1 MRTAHT
7 AKRDIHLAKLDES
20 YRNSVAYQYGKFAE
34 AFCYEMMPEKV
45 VRFAKT
51 ILLDSIGV
59 MIGALDCKGFAHLTK
74 AIETWGGTPE
84 ATVLGTGMKTSAGNA
99 TLANIFLVH
108 ALGYN
113 DLGGGGGHN
122 SDTMPAILAVAE
134 RENVS
139 GKDFLTAMVLSYE
152 LGGRFT
158 DAVGGIFGY
167 APKGFPFDI
176 RGGIS
181 IPPCV
186 GKLLGLDAWQIA
198 NAIGIC
204 ASHSIPLGIL
214 DTNNEENV
222 HAKNL
227 RMGFVGRDAIEACL
241 LAKNGFTGPMR
252 VVEGDHGYSTTLLT
266 GIDLEKAVNWSGWRI
281 FGARFKNV
289 CSDSTTMGMVQTAI
303 QLVNE
308 HDSKPEDVD
317 HVLIQSGRRA
327 YGHTSAQCKKY
338 PRNVETC
345 DHSSFYATA
354 VAIKDRKCTINA
366 MDPKN
371 WDDPVILDLID
382 KIEAKPTDLIDESGS
397 GGIVDIWT
405 KDGSHYHGM
414 CEEAYG
420 MGVTELTYEEVEAKF
435 REMVELRFSKEHT
448 DKLIDTIMNVEKLDS
463 IRQLIDMTILN
474 SNQ

>member
-1 MRTAHT
+1 MIAASKT
-7 AKRDIHLAKLDES
+7 KREVSLSKLDES
-20 YRNSVAYQYGKFAE
+20 YRNSIAYQYGLFSE
-34 AFCYEMMPEKV
+34 NFSYEMLPPEV
-45 VRFAKT
+45 VDYAKW

-59 MIGALDCKGFAHLTK
+59 MIGALDCEGFKYLSDS
-74 AIETWGGTPE
+74 IDSWGGNAE
-84 ATVLGTGMKTSAGNA
+84 ATILGTGQKTSAGNA
-99 TLANIFLVH
+99 ALANIFLVH

-122 SDTMPAILAVAE
+122 SDTIPAILAVAE
-134 RENVS
+134 RENAS
-139 GKDFLTAMVLSYE
+139 GKDFLTSMVLSYE

-181 IPPCV
+181 IPPC
-186 GKLLGLDAWQIA
+186 LGRLMGMNAWQIA

-214 DTNNEENV
+214 DTNNEENF

-227 RMGFVGRDAIEACL
+227 RMGFVGRDAIEACT

-266 GIDLEKAVNWSGWRI
+266 GIDLEKAVDWSGWRI
-281 FGARFKNV
+281 FGSRFKNI
-289 CSDSTTMGMVQTAI
+289 CADSTTMGMVQTTI
-303 QLVNE
+303 KLVTEN
-308 HDSKPEDVD
+308 DIKPEDVD
-317 HVLIQSGRRA
+317 HVLIQSGKRA
-327 YGHTSAQCKKY
+327 FGHTSAQCKKY

-345 DHSSFYATA
+345 DHSAFYANA
-354 VAIKDRKCTINA
+354 VAIVDRKFTINA
-366 MDPKN
+366 MDPAK
-371 WDDPVILDLID
+371 WDDPVVLDLID
-382 KIEAKPTDLIDESGS
+382 RIEAKPTDLIDESGS

-405 KDGSHYHGM
+405 KDGNHYHGM

-420 MGVTELTYEEVEAKF
+420 MGATELTHEELENKF
-435 REMVELRFSKEHT
+435 REMVEQRFSKQAT
-448 DKLIDTIMNVEKLDS
+448 DRLTEAIMNVESLSNVKE
-463 IRQLIDMTILN
+463 LIDLTIIK
-474 SNQ
+474 

>member
-1 MRTAHT
+1 MSSV
-7 AKRDIHLAKLDES
+7 KRDMSLAKLDES
-20 YRNSVAYQYGKFAE
+20 YKNTVAYRYGMFAE
-34 AFCYEMMPEKV
+34 KFSYDMLPESV

-59 MIGALDCKGFAHLTK
+59 MIGALDCEGFKYLMES
-74 AIETWGGTPE
+74 IRSWGGNEE
-84 ATVLGTGMKTSAGNA
+84 ATVLGTGYKTSAGNA

-122 SDTMPAILAVAE
+122 SDTIPAILAIAE
-134 RENVS
+134 KENVS
-139 GKDFLTAMVLSYE
+139 GKEFLASMVLSYE

-181 IPPCV
+181 IPPC
-186 GKLLGLDAWQIA
+186 LGRLMGMNAWQIA

-214 DTNNEENV
+214 DTNDEENF

-227 RMGFVGRDAIEACL
+227 RMGFVGRDAIEACIM
-241 LAKNGFTGPMR
+241 AKQGFTGPMR
-252 VVEGDHGYSTTLLT
+252 VVEGDHGYSTTLLS
-266 GIDLEKAVNWSGWRI
+266 GIDLEKAVDWSGWRI
-281 FGARFKNV
+281 FGSRFKNI
-289 CSDSTTMGMVQTAI
+289 CADSTTMGMVQTTI
-303 QLVNE
+303 KLVTENNI
-308 HDSKPEDVD
+308 KPEDVEK
-317 HVLIQSGRRA
+317 VLIQSGRRA

-345 DHSSFYATA
+345 DHSAFYATA
-354 VAIKDRKCTINA
+354 VAIKDRKYTINA

-371 WDDPVILDLID
+371 WDDPVVLDLID
-382 KIEAKPTDLIDESGS
+382 RIEAAPTDLIDESGS

-405 KDGSHYHGM
+405 KDGSHYHDM

-420 MGVTELTYEEVEAKF
+420 MGVTELTFDEVESKF

-448 DKLIDTIMNVEKLDS
+448 DKLIDMIMNVEKLDS
-463 IRQLIDMTILN
+463 IRDLIDMTVIKA
-474 SNQ
+474 

>member
-1 MRTAHT
+1 MSK
-7 AKRDIHLAKLDES
+7 AKRDISLARLDES
-20 YRNSVAYQYGKFAE
+20 YKNSIAYQYGLFAE
-34 AFCYEMMPEKV
+34 KFTYDMLPEKV
-45 VRFAKT
+45 AQFAKT

-59 MIGALDCKGFAHLTK
+59 MIGALDCEGFAHLSRS
-74 AIETWGGTPE
+74 IETWGGVKE

-99 TLANIFLVH
+99 ALANIFLVH

-134 RENVS
+134 RENAS
-139 GKDFLTAMVLSYE
+139 GKDFLTAMILSYE

-181 IPPCV
+181 IPPCL
-186 GKLLGLDAWQIA
+186 GQLLHMDAWQIA

-214 DTNNEENV
+214 DTNNEENF

-227 RMGFVGRDAIEACL
+227 RMGFVGRDAIEACI
-241 LAKNGFTGPMR
+241 LAKNGFTGPIR
-252 VVEGDHGYSTTLLT
+252 VVEGDHGYSTTLLS
-266 GIDLEKAVNWSGWRI
+266 GIDLEKAVDWSGWRI
-281 FGARFKNV
+281 FGARFKNL
-289 CSDSTTMGMVQTAI
+289 CADSTTMGMVQTTI
-303 QLVNE
+303 KLVTE
-308 HDSKPEDVD
+308 HDIKPEDVE

-327 YGHTSAQCKKY
+327 FGHTSAQCKKY

-345 DHSSFYATA
+345 DHSAFYANA
-354 VAIKDRKCTINA
+354 VAIKDRKYTINA

-371 WDDPVILDLID
+371 WDDPIVLDLID

-405 KDGSHYHGM
+405 TDGGHYHGM

-420 MGVTELTYEEVEAKF
+420 MGVTELTYEEIEAKF

-448 DKLIDTIMNVEKLDS
+448 DRLIETIMNVDKLES
-463 IRQLIDMTILN
+463 IRELIDMTIVK
-474 SNQ
+474 

>member
-1 MRTAHT
+1 MSKE
-7 AKRDIHLAKLDES
+7 KRDMSLAKLDEL
-20 YRNSVAYQYGKFAE
+20 YRNSIAYQYGSFAE
-34 AFCYEMMPEKV
+34 KFNYDMLPEKV
-45 VRFAKT
+45 VNFAKM

-59 MIGALDCKGFAHLTK
+59 MIGALDCEGFK
-74 AIETWGGTPE
+74 ALCKSIESWGGNEE

-134 RENVS
+134 KENVS

-181 IPPCV
+181 IPPCL
-186 GKLLGLDAWQIA
+186 GKLMGMDAWQIA

-214 DTNNEENV
+214 DTNNEENF

-227 RMGFVGRDAIEACL
+227 RMGFVGRDAVEACTM
-241 LAKNGFTGPMR
+241 AKNGFTGPMR
-252 VVEGDHGYSTTLLT
+252 VVEGDHGYSTTLLA
-266 GIDLEKAVNWSGWRI
+266 GIDLDKAVDWSGWRI

-289 CSDSTTMGMVQTAI
+289 CADSTTMGMIQTTIKLAT
-303 QLVNE
+303 E
-308 HDSKPEDVD
+308 HDIKPEDVERM
-317 HVLIQSGRRA
+317 VIQSGRRA
-327 YGHTSAQCKKY
+327 YGHTSALCKKY

-345 DHSSFYATA
+345 DHSAFYATA
-354 VAIKDRKCTINA
+354 VALKDRKCTINS

-382 KIEAKPTDLIDESGS
+382 KIEAKPSDIIDEVGS
-397 GGIVDIWT
+397 GGVVDIWT
-405 KDGSHYHGM
+405 KDGNHYHGM

-420 MGVTELTYEEVEAKF
+420 MGVTELTYDELETKF
-435 REMVELRFSKEHT
+435 REMVELRFSKEDT

-463 IRQLIDMTILN
+463 IRDLIAMTIVK
-474 SNQ
+474 

>member
-1 MRTAHT
+1 MSTV
-7 AKRDIHLAKLDES
+7 KRDISLAKLDES
-20 YRNSVAYQYGKFAE
+20 YKNSIAYQYGLFAE
-34 AFCYEMMPEKV
+34 KFSYEMLPDSV
-45 VRFAKT
+45 VDYAKW

-59 MIGALDCKGFAHLTK
+59 MIGALDCEGFRYLMESIK
-74 AIETWGGTPE
+74 AWGGTQE
-84 ATVLGTGMKTSAGNA
+84 ATVLGTGYKTSAGNA
-99 TLANIFLVH
+99 ALANIFLVH

-122 SDTMPAILAVAE
+122 SDTIPAILAVAE
-134 RENVS
+134 KENKS
-139 GKDFLTAMVLSYE
+139 GKEFLASMVLSYE

-181 IPPCV
+181 IPPC
-186 GKLLGLDAWQIA
+186 LGRLMGMDAWQIA

-214 DTNNEENV
+214 DTNNEENF

-227 RMGFVGRDAIEACL
+227 RMGFVGRDAIEASM
-241 LAKNGFTGPMR
+241 LAKHGFTGPMR
-252 VVEGDHGYSTTLLT
+252 VVEGDHGYSTTLLS
-266 GIDLEKAVNWSGWRI
+266 GINLEKAVDWSGWRI
-281 FGARFKNV
+281 FGSRFKNI
-289 CSDSTTMGMVQTAI
+289 CADSTTMGMVQTTI
-303 QLVNE
+303 QLVTE
-308 HDSKPEDVD
+308 HDIRPENVD

-345 DHSSFYATA
+345 DHSAFYANA
-354 VAIKDRKCTINA
+354 VAIKDRKYTINA

-371 WDDPVILDLID
+371 WDDPVVLDLID
-382 KIEAKPTDLIDESGS
+382 RIEAQPTDLIDESGS

-405 KDGSHYHGM
+405 KDGKHYHGM

-420 MGVTELTYEEVEAKF
+420 MGVTQLTFEELEQKF
-435 REMVELRFSKEHT
+435 REMVEIHFSKEHT
-448 DKLIDTIMNVEKLDS
+448 DKLIDMILHVDELDS
-463 IRQLIDMTILN
+463 IRELVEMTIVKP
-474 SNQ
+474 

>member
-1 MRTAHT
+1 MSKV
-7 AKRDIHLAKLDES
+7 KREISLAKLDES
-20 YRNSVAYQYGKFAE
+20 YKNTVAYQYGLFAE
-34 AFCYEMMPEKV
+34 KFSYDMLPESV
-45 VRFAKT
+45 IQYAKT

-59 MIGALDCKGFAHLTK
+59 MIGALDCEGFKYLMES
-74 AIETWGGTPE
+74 IESWGGNEE
-84 ATVLGTGMKTSAGNA
+84 ATVLGTGYKTSAGNA
-99 TLANIFLVH
+99 ALANIFLVH

-122 SDTMPAILAVAE
+122 SDTIPAVLAIAE
-134 RENVS
+134 KENVS
-139 GKDFLTAMVLSYE
+139 GKEFLASMVLSYE

-181 IPPCV
+181 IPPC
-186 GKLLGLDAWQIA
+186 LGRLMGMDAWQIA

-214 DTNNEENV
+214 DTNDEENF

-227 RMGFVGRDAIEACL
+227 RMGFVGRDAIEACVM
-241 LAKNGFTGPMR
+241 AKRGFTGPMR
-252 VVEGDHGYSTTLLT
+252 VVEGDHGYSTTLLS
-266 GIDLEKAVNWSGWRI
+266 GINLEKAVDWSGWRI
-281 FGARFKNV
+281 FGSRFKNI
-289 CSDSTTMGMVQTAI
+289 CADSTTMGMVQTTI
-303 QLVNE
+303 KLVTEN
-308 HDSKPEDVD
+308 DIKPEDVER
-317 HVLIQSGRRA
+317 VLIQSGRRA

-345 DHSSFYATA
+345 DHSAYYATA
-354 VAIKDRKCTINA
+354 VAIKDRKYTINA

-371 WDDPVILDLID
+371 WDDPVVLDLID
-382 KIEAKPTDLIDESGS
+382 RIEAAPTDLIDESGS

-405 KDGSHYHGM
+405 KDGSHYSGM

-420 MGVTELTYEEVEAKF
+420 MGVTELTYEEIEAKF

-448 DKLIDTIMNVEKLDS
+448 DKLIHMIMNVDKLES
-463 IRQLIDMTILN
+463 IRELIDMTIVKA
-474 SNQ
+474 

>member
-1 MRTAHT
+1 MSTV
-7 AKRDIHLAKLDES
+7 KRDISLARLDES
-20 YRNSVAYQYGKFAE
+20 YRNSIAYQYGLFAE
-34 AFCYEMMPEKV
+34 KFSYDMLPEKV
-45 VRFAKT
+45 VQFAKS

-59 MIGALDCKGFAHLTK
+59 MIGALDCDGFPRLTK
-74 AIETWGGTPE
+74 SIETWGGTKE
-84 ATVLGTGMKTSAGNA
+84 ATILGTGMKTSAGNA
-99 TLANIFLVH
+99 ALANIFLVH

-122 SDTMPAILAVAE
+122 SDTLPAILAIAE
-134 RENVS
+134 REHAS
-139 GKDFLTAMVLSYE
+139 GKDFLAAMVLSYE

-181 IPPCV
+181 IPPCL
-186 GKLLGLDAWQIA
+186 GMLLHMNAWEIA

-214 DTNNEENV
+214 DTNNEENF

-241 LAKNGFTGPMR
+241 LAQNGFTGPIR

-266 GIDLEKAVNWSGWRI
+266 GIDLEKAVDWSGWRI
-281 FGARFKNV
+281 FGSRFKNL
-289 CSDSTTMGMVQTAI
+289 CADSTTMGMVQTTI
-303 QLVNE
+303 ELVTQN
-308 HDSKPEDVD
+308 DIKPEDID

-345 DHSSFYATA
+345 DHSAFYANA
-354 VAIKDRKCTINA
+354 VAIKDRKYTINA

-371 WDDPVILDLID
+371 WDDPVVLDLID
-382 KIEAKPTDLIDESGS
+382 RIEAKPTDLIDESGS

-405 KDGSHYHGM
+405 KDGHHYHGM
-414 CEEAYG
+414 REEAYG
-420 MGVTELTYEEVEAKF
+420 MGITELTFEEIETKF

-448 DKLIDTIMNVEKLDS
+448 DHLIDMIMNVEKLDD
-463 IRQLIDMTILN
+463 IQKLIDMTIIR
-474 SNQ
+474 